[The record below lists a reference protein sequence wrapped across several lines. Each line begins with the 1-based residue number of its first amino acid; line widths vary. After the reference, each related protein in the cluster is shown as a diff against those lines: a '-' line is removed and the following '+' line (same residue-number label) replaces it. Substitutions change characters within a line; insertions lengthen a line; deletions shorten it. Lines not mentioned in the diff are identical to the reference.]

1 MPKKTNLK
9 NVAKHTPGSAIPP
22 LSLARSPSVSDS
34 APSSSSSPP
43 SVPLTNQLLAG
54 KILCEDALLD
64 SRLLFPGSRCRE
76 VSDSGTNTI
85 ENSYTD
91 HGWTRGSKPT
101 VFEDPNSVE
110 LVSKITAD
118 DHSKD
123 EKFED
128 LLAKARDNL
137 VYDDEKWAIVA
148 KNSRIWKGKTF
159 KVVDGMHRIVAAQNM
174 YKKGK
179 WSSPLIP
186 VMIVKPFTDAE
197 EAELCQLAFNLNSA
211 QHQIVTTSLYDELC
225 YHQRVSE
232 TVAKTKPGK
241 GGNPAKI
248 GFAQVK
254 KYLLNPGD
262 SEGTVRQQFNALAYI
277 REDAVLMKYIKEDC
291 ELPSSERRFHV
302 KPLRVA
308 QVKFELLPQ
317 SMRRDI
323 FYTISLVLDVLC
335 LRNYRKVFVVLNV
348 KKLMI

>member
-1 MPKKTNLK
+1 M
-9 NVAKHTPGSAIPP
+9 
-22 LSLARSPSVSDS
+22 
-34 APSSSSSPP
+34 
-43 SVPLTNQLLAG
+43 
-54 KILCEDALLD
+54 
-64 SRLLFPGSRCRE
+64 
-76 VSDSGTNTI
+76 
-85 ENSYTD
+85 
-91 HGWTRGSKPT
+91 
-101 VFEDPNSVE
+101 
-110 LVSKITAD
+110 
-118 DHSKD
+118 
-123 EKFED
+123 
-128 LLAKARDNL
+128 
-137 VYDDEKWAIVA
+137 
-148 KNSRIWKGKTF
+148 
-159 KVVDGMHRIVAAQNM
+159 
-174 YKKGK
+174 
-179 WSSPLIP
+179 
-186 VMIVKPFTDAE
+186 
-197 EAELCQLAFNLNSA
+197 
-211 QHQIVTTSLYDELC
+211 
-225 YHQRVSE
+225 SE